1 MSNPAENQS
10 QSSPEAPR
18 PRTGAVAR
26 FVVSGAAEPGVAP
39 RVLELFAKR
48 GLVPDDFHARA
59 ANGRQTIEVR
69 ARAMTPDLAAYIG
82 RCLRQIVHVERVLVS
97 REERV
102 AESV

>member
-1 MSNPAENQS
+1 MPSPAENL
-10 QSSPEAPR
+10 SPENPEVAA
-18 PRTGAVAR
+18 TAR

-69 ARAMTPDLAAYIG
+69 AGAMTADAAAYIG

-97 REERV
+97 REERI
-102 AESV
+102 ADGA